1 MPKCSTVPYR
11 TIWTSKSEK
20 SRYLQSSGTE
30 TAQAIIHPKGF
41 RTACWT
47 YANFLPQSFI
57 DRFQRDTGIEVR
69 IRLVDDQG
77 AQFNLMAAEAPNPS
91 ADIVTI
97 ASHRFKQFIGSQL
110 LAPVDTAR
118 LGNWNQVNPVFRD
131 SEWISLD
138 GEKWGLPILTGADAL
153 CYNTEMVTPEEADTW
168 MIMFNE
174 KFKGQ
179 VTYEIQ
185 GFFSSLILAMGN
197 DGNMVEY
204 LNDEQKAR
212 EVVEAARDKL
222 IENKSMVRKYVTSG
236 PESQQ
241 MFING
246 EVVAAQAWSGPFA
259 RMIMEGFPLDVNIPK
274 EGGYAFVYNL
284 NLARNGPNQEN
295 AYKLLDA
302 ILASPEVGVEMVRS
316 SGFATTI
323 DGVDKG
329 LTDLEKRAISFTP
342 QDLERLIFIRSEAN
356 DLKWPL
362 IDAAVE
368 QVKAA

>member
-1 MPKCSTVPYR
+1 MPFTRRRFLKTAGAAAGALATPYVMR
-11 TIWTSKSEK
+11 SSAFA
-20 SRYLQSSGTE
+20 QSNVVNV
-30 TAQAIIHPKGF
+30 
-41 RTACWT
+41 WT

-57 DRFQRDTGIEVR
+57 DQFQRDTGVQIR

-91 ADIVTI
+91 ADLVTI
-97 ASHRFKQFIGSQL
+97 ASHRFKQFVSSDL
-110 LAPVDTAR
+110 LAPLDTEK
-118 LGNWNQVNPVFRD
+118 LIHWQNVNPVFRESD
-131 SEWISLD
+131 WISMD
-138 GEKWGLPILTGADAL
+138 GNKWGMPILTGADAL
-153 CYNTEMVTPEEADTW
+153 CYNTEMVSDEEADSW
-168 MIMFNE
+168 MIMFDP

-204 LNDEQKAR
+204 LGNEEKAR
-212 EVVEAARDKL
+212 EVVNAARDMM
-222 IENKSMVRKYVTSG
+222 IEHKDMVRKYVTSG

-241 MFING
+241 MFINQ

-259 RMIMEGFPLDVNIPK
+259 KMIMEGFPLDVNIPK
-274 EGGYAFVYNL
+274 EGGYGFVYNL
-284 NLARNGPNQEN
+284 NLANNSPNAEN

-302 ILASPEVGVEMVRS
+302 ILASPEVGTEMVRA
-316 SGFATTI
+316 SGFASTI
-323 DGVDKG
+323 DGADEA
-329 LTDLEKRAISFTP
+329 LSDLEKRAIAFSP
-342 QDLERLIFIRSEAN
+342 RDLERLIFISSEAN

>member
-1 MPKCSTVPYR
+1 MTQMHYSRRQLLKTAGLAAAGGLAMP
-11 TIWTSKSEK
+11 
-20 SRYLQSSGTE
+20 YLMRSPAH
-30 TAQAIIHPKGF
+30 AQGSVVNV
-41 RTACWT
+41 WT

-57 DRFQRDTGIEVR
+57 DQFQRETGIEVR

-77 AQFNLMAAEAPNPS
+77 AQFNLMAAEASNPT

-97 ASHRFKQFIGSQL
+97 ASHRFKQFVSSDL
-110 LAPVDTAR
+110 LAPLDTDR
-118 LGNWNQVNPVFRD
+118 LPNWNSVNPVFRESD
-131 SEWISLD
+131 WISID
-138 GEKWGLPILTGADAL
+138 GKKWGMPILTGADAL
-153 CYNTEMVTPEEADTW
+153 CYNTEMVTPEEADSW
-168 MIMFNE
+168 MIMFDP
-174 KFKGQ
+174 KFKGL

-204 LNDEQKAR
+204 LGNEAKAR
-212 EVVEAARDKL
+212 EVVNAARDMMIKH
-222 IENKSMVRKYVTSG
+222 KGMVRKYVTSG

-241 MFING
+241 MFINQ
-246 EVVAAQAWSGPFA
+246 EVAVAQAWSGPFA
-259 RMIMEGFPLDVNIPK
+259 KMIMEGFPLDVNIPK

-284 NLARNGPNQEN
+284 NVANNGPNAEN

-302 ILASPEVGVEMVRS
+302 ILASPGVGTEMVRA
-316 SGFATTI
+316 SGFASTI
-323 DGVDKG
+323 DGADAG
-329 LTDLEKRAISFTP
+329 LSELEKRAVAFSP
-342 QDLERLIFIRSEAN
+342 RDLERLIFIRSEAN